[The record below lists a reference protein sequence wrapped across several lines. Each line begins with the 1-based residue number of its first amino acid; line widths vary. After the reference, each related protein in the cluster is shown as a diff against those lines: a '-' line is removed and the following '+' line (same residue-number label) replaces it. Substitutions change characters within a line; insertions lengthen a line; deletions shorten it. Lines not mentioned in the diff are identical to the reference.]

1 MAKDARERT
10 VAAAAEM
17 ISTRG
22 VVPTSMRELAKA
34 GGPLGSIYHYFP
46 DGKDQLTDEAI
57 QLVGRRVERLLE
69 RVQEDGAL
77 AAYEAFVDHWRTL
90 LTASDFR
97 SGCPVLAVA
106 TDGTAQAPRAAESAA
121 EIFQR
126 WQKIMADTLVRE
138 RIDAE
143 RAERMAWLVISGLEG
158 ALAVARGVRSLE
170 PFEQAAAELREV
182 LVAATGSG
190 EPDGP

>member
-1 MAKDARERT
+1 MAKDARRRM

-22 VVPTSMRELAKA
+22 VVPTSMRDLAKA

-46 DGKDQLTDEAI
+46 DGKEQLTDEAI

-69 RVQEDGAL
+69 QSSDAGPL
-77 AAYEAFVDHWRTL
+77 AAYDAFVDHWRAL

-121 EIFQR
+121 AIFR
-126 WQKIMADTLVRE
+126 TWQTILADLLVRDG
-138 RIDAE
+138 IHAE
-143 RAERMAWLVISGLEG
+143 RSQRLAWLVISGLEG
-158 ALAVARGVRSLE
+158 ALAVARGMRSLE
-170 PFEQAAAELREV
+170 PFEQAAAELRDV
-182 LVAATGSG
+182 LVSAAGTGEVAAS
-190 EPDGP
+190 